1 MSIPKSDARSNTR
14 LAARYAAAVAV
25 TSIAAQ
31 AFREAMDRIAYG
43 EWSGGIAA
51 RFALSSI
58 STGLIWLIFVLII
71 LKVGVHRTD
80 TPTSVSDRSDHSP
93 RSIEDVKS
101 AALIAA
107 VLAITASFAL
117 TANDEIFY
125 SRLLPWIHPLI
136 WVQEVG
142 FRVASR
148 LFPCRME
155 GSSLGCE
162 DYKSLPAFLISNTVA
177 YLPFLLAGR
186 LVYRRFPRVR
196 RRMAHIF
203 HSFIRCGSV
212 SCFIGLSFWLLL
224 KTLAPELS
232 LPTHAWDI
240 ARAGWNLLNETTGAL
255 ALTLALLTPFCLFN
269 TFRAIWNRT
278 DVLPGLS
285 DLTWLVSF
293 AVAALIIAY
302 PHDVGWHLNLNSN

>member
-1 MSIPKSDARSNTR
+1 
-14 LAARYAAAVAV
+14 
-25 TSIAAQ
+25 
-31 AFREAMDRIAYG
+31 MDRITYG
-43 EWSGGIAA
+43 DWGSDIAA
-51 RFALSSI
+51 SFALSSI
-58 STGLIWLIFVLII
+58 STGLIWFIFVLII
-71 LKVGVHRTD
+71 LRVGVERTD
-80 TPTSVSDRSDHSP
+80 TATSVSDLPEHSP
-93 RSIEDVKS
+93 RSIEDLKS
-101 AALIAA
+101 AALIAS
-107 VLAITASFAL
+107 VHAITASFAL
-117 TANDEIFY
+117 TANDEIY

-136 WVQEVG
+136 WFQEVG

-162 DYKSLPAFLISNTVA
+162 EYKSLPAFLISNAVA

-186 LVYRRFPRVR
+186 LVCRRFPRVR
-196 RRMAHIF
+196 QRTAHIF
-203 HSFIRCGSV
+203 HSVIRWGSV
-212 SCFIGLSFWLLL
+212 SCFIGLCFWILL

-232 LPTHAWDI
+232 LPTHVWDI
-240 ARAGWNLLNETTGAL
+240 PRAGWNLLNETTGAL

-293 AVAALIIAY
+293 AVAALVIAY
-302 PHDVGWHLNLNSN
+302 PHDVGWHLNLK